1 MGRGVDGFVRGEQVN
16 DVAGKHQGIGEA
28 ALRREHGVTAAGLRR
43 GEEIDHSPSAHTL
56 MLPGDI
62 VYLLAT
68 HEAINA
74 AAHLFLG
81 NEEKHPEHKEH

>member
-1 MGRGVDGFVRGEQVN
+1 MLKKKKKRKREKTNKQTN
-16 DVAGKHQGIGEA
+16 LAGKTLGEA

-43 GEEIDHSPSAHTL
+43 GEEVNSTPDANTM

-68 HEAINA
+68 QEAINA
-74 AAHLFLG
+74 AAGLFLCEK
-81 NEEKHPEHKEH
+81 EEHSEIKEH